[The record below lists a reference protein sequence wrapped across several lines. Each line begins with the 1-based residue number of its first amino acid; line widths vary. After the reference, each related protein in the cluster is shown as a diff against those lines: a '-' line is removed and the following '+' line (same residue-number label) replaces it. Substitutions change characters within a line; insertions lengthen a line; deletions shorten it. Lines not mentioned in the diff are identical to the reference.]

1 MWQKPFQGM
10 NKQQK
15 PEKLTEYVQ
24 SNPIFIHN
32 NTTHNIKYFNVT

>member
-15 PEKLTEYVQ
+15 PETLTEYVQ
-24 SNPIFIHN
+24 SNPHIHSQYP
-32 NTTHNIKYFNVT
+32 THNIKYHNVT